1 MEPTNESSAKKGYED
16 SANSE
21 DQQKITRRRLL
32 VKATSLMGIAAA
44 QGLLPTESIY
54 AKSGHGDPTKAPGA
68 SPRPYGKRS
77 SFETTLRRHNTTR
90 SLTPLQDL
98 HGIVTPSSLH
108 FERHHNGVP
117 IIDPNRHRLLIH
129 GLVDRPLVF
138 TMNELMSFPAVSRLA
153 FIECSGN
160 SGREWKVPK
169 GKTVQDTHGLTS
181 TSEWT
186 GVSLATILHE
196 VGVKPEAS
204 WVLAEGSDAAALT
217 RSVPLD
223 SNAQR
228 RAPLLCPEW

>member
-1 MEPTNESSAKKGYED
+1 MNRPKSQEPPP
-16 SANSE
+16 
-21 DQQKITRRRLL
+21 
-32 VKATSLMGIAAA
+32 V
-44 QGLLPTESIY
+44 
-54 AKSGHGDPTKAPGA
+54 
-68 SPRPYGKRS
+68 PYGKRS
-77 SFETTLRRHNTTR
+77 SFETALRTHNPTR

-117 IIDPNRHRLLIH
+117 VIDPNRHRLLIH
-129 GLVDRPLVF
+129 GLVEHPLIF
-138 TMNELMSFPAVSRLA
+138 SINELMRFPAVSRLA

-160 SGREWKVPK
+160 SGREWKIPK

-186 GVSLATILHE
+186 GVPLATILHE
-196 VGVKPEAS
+196 VGVKPEAL

-223 SNAQR
+223 SMLNEGL
-228 RAPLLCPEW
+228 PLLCPEW